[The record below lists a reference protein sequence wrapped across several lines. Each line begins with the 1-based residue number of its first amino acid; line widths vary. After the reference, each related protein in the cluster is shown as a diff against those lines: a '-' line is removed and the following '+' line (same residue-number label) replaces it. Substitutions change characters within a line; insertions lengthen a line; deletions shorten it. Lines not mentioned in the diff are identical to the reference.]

1 MGAFKVIPVVLDTNV
16 LVSGL
21 LFGGPPGTLVDLWKS
36 GRIRPVMSKK
46 MIDELLLVLAY
57 PKFKL
62 TEEDIHY
69 LLYVEVLPYVKL
81 AKVRSGPV
89 LIASDPSDDM
99 FLRSA
104 VAADAKYIISGD
116 RHLLQLKSYKRIPIL
131 SPTEFLTIEG
141 NCGSDMAEN

>member
-81 AKVRSGPV
+81 AKVRSSLV

-99 FLRSA
+99 FLRGA
-104 VAADAKYIISGD
+104 VAAGAKYIISGD
-116 RHLLQLKSYKRIPIL
+116 RHLLHLKSHKGIPIL
-131 SPTEFLTIEG
+131 SPAEFLSIEG
-141 NCGSDMAEN
+141 RLI

>member
-21 LFGGPPGTLVDLWKS
+21 LFGGAPGRLVDLWKAE
-36 GRIRPVMSKK
+36 RIRPVMSSE
-46 MIDELLLVLAY
+46 MVSEFLLVLAY
-57 PKFKL
+57 PKFQL

-89 LIASDPSDDM
+89 VIASDPSDDM
-99 FLRSA
+99 FLRS
-104 VAADAKYIISGD
+104 VAATGAKYIISGD
-116 RHLLQLKSYKRIPIL
+116 RHLLQLKSYKRIPIP

>member
-1 MGAFKVIPVVLDTNV
+1 M
-16 LVSGL
+16 
-21 LFGGPPGTLVDLWKS
+21 
-36 GRIRPVMSKK
+36 
-46 MIDELLLVLAY
+46 LA
-57 PKFKL
+57 KL
-62 TEEDIHY
+62 TSRNQITIPKKIMDQIPEARYFEVELRDG
-69 LLYVEVLPYVKL
+69 VEVLPYVKL

-104 VAADAKYIISGD
+104 VTAGAKYIISGD